1 MPIIYMILLGL
12 IIAYAIFLVLAN
24 SASAVVNL
32 LFYTSPAM
40 NLGGLLLLVL
50 GLGVLAGLLLGLMVF
65 RVFQTRWELTR
76 IRKELEDTRNRQ
88 VQAAAAAG
96 AAIASQP
103 GVPPAGVPA
112 GTPVSVNKPLPP
124 R

>member
-12 IIAYAIFLVLAN
+12 IVAYAIFLVLAN
-24 SASAVVNL
+24 STAAVVNL
-32 LFYTSPAM
+32 LFYQSPAM

-76 IRKELEDTRNRQ
+76 VRKELETVRSKHI
-88 VQAAAAAG
+88 QAAAAA
-96 AAIASQP
+96 AAASQ
-103 GVPPAGVPA
+103 
-112 GTPVSVNKPLPP
+112 GTLPP
-124 R
+124 VGVVPNDPAPSLDKMPPR